1 MADENYQ
8 HRLAEYRRR
17 LSELAHDAQ
26 HKLGLAAIDVAG
38 SFWGTGRG
46 VIASNFGD
54 AAADEW
60 FEQLVKILQGD
71 DGEPD
76 PKPTLKLVS

>member
-1 MADENYQ
+1 MSDENYQ
-8 HRLAEYRRR
+8 RRLAEYRRH
-17 LSELAHDAQ
+17 LNEIAYAAQ
-26 HKLGLAAIDVAG
+26 TKLGLAPIDVAG
-38 SFWGTGRG
+38 SHWGVGRG
-46 VIASNFGD
+46 VIASTYGD
-54 AAADEW
+54 EAADEW